1 MCINKL
7 EMEKKMEEVKSLK
20 RLKEEV
26 EAEIAAIERDIIGYL
41 AETPECSITN
51 KSGKP
56 ILQYIGSVF
65 KATYSEQSRESV
77 DTKKVQEIL
86 STEEY
91 ESVKKVSTYNVLR
104 IS

>member
-1 MCINKL
+1 MCINKM

-26 EAEIAAIERDIIGYL
+26 EAEISALEHDIIGYL
-41 AETPECSITN
+41 SETPECETTN

-56 ILQYIGSVF
+56 ILQYIGSTF

-77 DTKKVQEIL
+77 DAKKLKELVSDKL
-86 STEEY
+86 YEE
-91 ESVKKVSTYNVLR
+91 VKKVSTYGVLR